1 MRSKQRTQH
10 AARQHHHTQAGRG
23 SPGLATTTPR
33 SPQDRRNLEY
43 DQLVRTALLR
53 AGGQS
58 FTVEF
63 SGGLREL
70 PGLGT
75 RGPPG
80 PPARGGAGACAEE
93 RSNPASTSN
102 PTVPRPHGSGDLAR
116 HAGTSGC
123 GAGTHGP
130 TEAISKKGNFPEGS
144 SHPAQPPKG
153 PEDPRAGSQPA
164 GHLAG
169 GPCHAA
175 PKAQTRTPLGS
186 GRRRPGHEQGAAEG
200 PGAVTPR
207 ARPPHGPPPRGR
219 GQGATPPPRALPAA
233 SGVPLQPVPAPAPQS
248 WGAPRGCPATGVRS
262 GLAAH
267 RHCARRHLWPLHAP
281 PPKPARPGLPPA
293 PRRAPP
299 AQQL

>member
-23 SPGLATTTPR
+23 SPGLATTPR

-80 PPARGGAGACAEE
+80 PPALGGRGRAR
-93 RSNPASTSN
+93 RSDQTPLAP
-102 PTVPRPHGSGDLAR
+102 PTQLSRDPTA
-116 HAGTSGC
+116 AGTWPDTRGPL
-123 GAGTHGP
+123 GAEPGHTDRPKPFPRRGTSPRAPP
-130 TEAISKKGNFPEGS
+130 T
-144 SHPAQPPKG
+144 QPSLLRDPRT
-153 PEDPRAGSQPA
+153 PRAGSQPA

-186 GRRRPGHEQGAAEG
+186 GRRPGHEQGAAEG
-200 PGAVTPR
+200 PGP
-207 ARPPHGPPPRGR
+207 
-219 GQGATPPPRALPAA
+219 
-233 SGVPLQPVPAPAPQS
+233 
-248 WGAPRGCPATGVRS
+248 
-262 GLAAH
+262 
-267 RHCARRHLWPLHAP
+267 
-281 PPKPARPGLPPA
+281 
-293 PRRAPP
+293 
-299 AQQL
+299 